1 MRYTVSHDMNPG
13 GELTRETD
21 LQIMVSDSF
30 VKTHLKNVLHKIN
43 IKC

>member
-21 LQIMVSDSF
+21 VQIMVIDQMTDFTIIRGS
-30 VKTHLKNVLHKIN
+30 
-43 IKC
+43 